1 MPADDRPGRSSGPH
15 KPKPGGSGDDLTLQP
30 IAGAP
35 FEFSA
40 IATAATPARGER
52 KLGVAARDPST
63 GAWVTEEFLLAE
75 RSHNAFLDVFEA
87 IARRF
92 GTRMPRNRQPVQTP
106 TFTAPYQPLL
116 TENLSPKVL
125 HGYGDPAVIRVGAEH
140 TGDGVWYY
148 LLATS
153 NDAPDAFPVAR
164 SRDLREW
171 SLVGFV
177 FPRGHAPPWAA
188 EGEHVSD
195 YWAPEMHHVGGEFR
209 VYFVAREREGHD
221 LSIGLATS
229 ARPDGPFNPLP
240 APILRGDVIDPH
252 VVVEPD
258 GTAFLFWK
266 EDANDMWPSRLNQLL
281 NEHGRLIADLFR
293 NDRDRRTASLVA
305 TLWPWIRTL
314 GPMERFFAQ
323 QVMLESV
330 TADFTGFQRRLDGLL
345 VRERNASV
353 RRSIR
358 KVLDVIRTPI
368 HAQQLAPDGRS
379 VVGERTT
386 VLQNDLD
393 WEAHLIEGIWVQR
406 HEGRYYMFY
415 AGNDFS
421 TADYGIGVA
430 IADTVLGPYRKMTE
444 PFLRSTADWWGPG
457 HPSVATGPDGE
468 PWLFLHAFFP
478 GRTGYN
484 EFRALLTVPIRFEPD
499 RVVLREA

>member
-1 MPADDRPGRSSGPH
+1 M
-15 KPKPGGSGDDLTLQP
+15 
-30 IAGAP
+30 GAETSVP
-35 FEFSA
+35 FELSA
-40 IATAATPARGER
+40 VVTGASPRGGWR
-52 KLGVAARDPST
+52 TLSVVGQDPST
-63 GAWVTEEFLLAE
+63 GARASGEFVLAE

-87 IARRF
+87 IAHRF
-92 GTRMPRNRQPVQTP
+92 GTRVPRNRQPVQTP
-106 TFTAPYQPLL
+106 AFKAPYQPLL
-116 TENLSPKVL
+116 TRNLSPRVL
-125 HGYGDPAVIRVGAEH
+125 HGYGDPAVIRVSDGPG
-140 TGDGVWYY
+140 GDGVWYY

-195 YWAPEMHHVGGEFR
+195 YWAPEMHHVGGEYR
-209 VYFVAREREGHD
+209 VYFVAREREGRE
-221 LSIGLATS
+221 LCIGLATS
-229 ARPDGPFNPLP
+229 PRPDGAFAALP

-252 VVVEPD
+252 VVVEAD

-266 EDANDMWPSRLNQLL
+266 EDANAVWPSRLNQLL
-281 NEHGRLIADLFR
+281 NEHGALVADLFASEQ
-293 NDRDRRTASLVA
+293 DRRTASLVA
-305 TLWPWIRTL
+305 MLWPWIRTL
-314 GPMERFFAQ
+314 EPMERFFVQ
-323 QVMLESV
+323 QVMLEAV
-330 TADFTGFQRRLDGLL
+330 IADFTGFQRRLDGLL
-345 VRERNASV
+345 ERERNAV
-353 RRSIR
+353 IR
-358 KVLDVIRTPI
+358 QAIRDVLDVMRTPI
-368 HAQQLAPDGRS
+368 HAQRLSPDGRS

-393 WEAHLIEGIWVQR
+393 WEAHLIEGIWVAQ
-406 HEGRYYMFY
+406 HDGRYYMFY

-430 IADTVLGPYRKMTE
+430 IADAPLGPYRKMSE
-444 PFLRSTADWWGPG
+444 PFLRSTAEWWGPG
-457 HPSVATGPDGE
+457 HPSVAIGPDGE

-499 RVVLREA
+499 RVVLR